1 MDKIKNLF
9 NKSINFVKSNKLVT
23 GVILIIIIII
33 FVVYNTFSKDMNED
47 YETDKKRRK
56 RN

>member
-47 YETDKKRRK
+47 YETDKKRR
-56 RN
+56 